1 MIRTLKSELSS
12 KGVRPLKHRVAV
24 YRYLVENPTHPTVD
38 EIYCSLKTKM
48 NSISRTTVYNVL
60 NLLSEK
66 GVIQQL
72 TIDKTE
78 MRYDANVENHIHFRC
93 KVCNEVFDL
102 HTTPFPSITIP
113 AEFEIDQTEIN
124 VSGICPTCAKN

>member
-1 MIRTLKSELSS
+1 MIRKIKSELTN
-12 KGVRPLKHRVAV
+12 KGVRPLKHRIAV

-38 EIYCSLKTKM
+38 EIYSSLKVKM

-60 NLLSEK
+60 NLLSDK
-66 GVIQQL
+66 GVIQQVS
-72 TIDKTE
+72 IDKTE

-102 HTTPFPSITIP
+102 HTTPFPSIAIP
-113 AEFEIDQTEIN
+113 NEFEVDQTEIN